1 MRREHLVIV
10 GLLSIALVSG
20 ACGKSDAQKQ
30 AEETAKAIQE
40 ATKAAAPAAE
50 QVAKGAEAAAKGLE
64 AFAKGMQGLGATGGD
79 GKPVD
84 PVSFKELQTVF
95 PNLDGWVKGKPTGE
109 RMTMPVRFSQAEIE
123 YRNGDSRIQMKIVD
137 SGFNQLLLIPYSM
150 FLTSGYEKETANGYE
165 KSTTV
170 AGHPGWEKWNSES
183 KNGEVNALVAKRF
196 VFTIEGDEIADTKLL
211 HQVAAKSDLAHLAS
225 LAK

>member
-1 MRREHLVIV
+1 MQRRFVIGGLVT
-10 GLLSIALVSG
+10 IALVSG
-20 ACGKSDAQKQ
+20 ACGKSESQKQ

-40 ATKAAAPAAE
+40 ATKATAPAAE
-50 QVAKGAEAAAKGLE
+50 QAAKGAEEAAKGLE
-64 AFAKGMQGLGATGGD
+64 ALAKGLQGLGATGSD

-84 PVSFKELQTVF
+84 PVSFRDLQTVF
-95 PNLDGWVKGKPTGE
+95 PDLDGWEKGKPTGE
-109 RMTMPVRFSQAEIE
+109 RMTMPVPFSQSEVE

-137 SGFNQLLLIPYSM
+137 SGLNQLLLIPYSM
-150 FLTSGYEKETANGYE
+150 FLTSGYEKETSDGYE
-165 KSTTV
+165 KSIAV

-196 VFTIEGDEIADTKLL
+196 VLTIEGSEIADTKLL
-211 HQVAAKSDLAHLAS
+211 HQVAAKTDLGRLAS